1 MITITIPKKALR
13 SSTTHDEGDSTTP
26 AWDLYLDGELVASG
40 YHSEVAARMELD
52 LAAWYALFGEAPLVS
67 DTLITEEA
75 LDLAVAVFNRLFTT
89 QKIQEKGR
97 LALEKIIHAEIYTIA
112 VDGSLRVLASSGRG
126 KQSSYT
132 VTAHRSLCDDA
143 AGSLIGSYHVTM
155 ACGCKDFYARAH
167 EHGGVCK
174 HVAARLLLYL
184 AQRGVAAL
192 KHLQDALDSEE
203 TLPSSITSPAV
214 SADEPLAT
222 EEDGMAFVTIAAAEL
237 AAALF
242 LTFRATTPIELR
254 AERGRLYLVGEV
266 TDLKLRCLDGSGTAA
281 ISLEANV
288 MSTLYDQ
295 LCPAARSMSAITVF
309 VETTSGS
316 VYLCSQDET
325 FSAEARG
332 VPIPTLPSV
341 FTPC

>member
-1 MITITIPKKALR
+1 MTAMIIPKKTLR
-13 SSTTHDEGDSTTP
+13 PAATHGEGDSTAP

-40 YHSEVAARMELD
+40 YLSEGAARMELD
-52 LAAWYALFGEAPLVS
+52 LAAWYTLFGEAPLVS
-67 DTLITEEA
+67 EIPITEEA
-75 LDLAVAVFNRLFTT
+75 LDLALAVFNRLFTT
-89 QKIQEKGR
+89 EKIQEKGR

-126 KQSSYT
+126 KQTSYT
-132 VTAHRSLCDDA
+132 VTAHTSIRDDA
-143 AGSLIGSYHVTM
+143 ADSLIGSYHVTM

-174 HVAARLLLYL
+174 HIAARLLLFL

-192 KHLQDALDSEE
+192 KHLHDALDSED
-203 TLPSSITSPAV
+203 TVLSSTISTSTP
-214 SADEPLAT
+214 ADEPFAT
-222 EEDGMAFVTIAAAEL
+222 DEDSMAFVTIAAADL

-242 LTFRATTPIELR
+242 LTLRATTPIQLR
-254 AERGRLYLVGEV
+254 AERGRLHLAGEV
-266 TDLKLRCLDGSGTAA
+266 IDLQLRCLDGSGTAA
-281 ISLEANV
+281 VSLEANV

-295 LCPAARSMSAITVF
+295 LRSAARNAGAITLF

-316 VYLCSQDET
+316 VYLCSQNET

-332 VPIPTLPSV
+332 VPLPALTTSL
-341 FTPC
+341 TA

>member
-1 MITITIPKKALR
+1 VTALTIPKKALR
-13 SSTTHDEGDSTTP
+13 PAATHGEGDTTTP

-40 YHSEVAARMELD
+40 YLSEVAARMELD

-67 DTLITEEA
+67 EIPITNEA
-75 LDLAVAVFNRLFTT
+75 LDLALAVFNRLFTT
-89 QKIQEKGR
+89 EKIQEKGR

-112 VDGSLRVLASSGRG
+112 ADGSLRVLASSGRG

-132 VTAHRSLCDDA
+132 VTAHRSLRDDPA
-143 AGSLIGSYHVTM
+143 DSLIGSYHVTM

-174 HVAARLLLYL
+174 HVAARLLLFL

-192 KHLQDALDSEE
+192 KHLQGALDSEE
-203 TLPSSITSPAV
+203 TLPSSIISTVAP
-214 SADEPLAT
+214 ADEPFAT
-222 EEDGMAFVTIAAAEL
+222 DEDGMAFVTIARADL

-242 LTFRATTPIELR
+242 LTVRATTPIELR
-254 AERGRLYLVGEV
+254 AERGRLHLVWEV
-266 TDLKLRCLDGSGTAA
+266 NDLKLRCLDGSGTAA
-281 ISLEANV
+281 LSLEADV
-288 MSTLYDQ
+288 ISTLYDQ
-295 LCPAARSMSAITVF
+295 LRPAARSAGAITVF

-332 VPIPTLPSV
+332 VPIAALT
-341 FTPC
+341 TPLTA

>member
-1 MITITIPKKALR
+1 MTMSTIPMKALR
-13 SSTTHDEGDSTTP
+13 PTTTHADGDTTTP

-40 YHSEVAARMELD
+40 YVSEVAARMELD
-52 LAAWYALFGEAPLVS
+52 LAAWYALFGEAPLVA
-67 DTLITEEA
+67 DIAITDEA
-75 LDLAVAVFNRLFTT
+75 LDLALAVFNRLFTT

-97 LALEKIIHAEIYTIA
+97 MALEKIIRPEIYTIA
-112 VDGSLRVLASSGRG
+112 ADGSLHVLASSSRG

-132 VTAHRSLCDDA
+132 ITAHRSFPDDTVD
-143 AGSLIGSYHVTM
+143 SLIGSYHVTM
-155 ACGCKDFYARAH
+155 TCGCKDFYARAH

-192 KHLQDALDSEE
+192 NHLQDALDSED
-203 TLPSSITSPAV
+203 TLPLSISSTLAPA
-214 SADEPLAT
+214 DQPLAT
-222 EEDGMAFVTIAAAEL
+222 DEADMAFVTITAADL

-242 LTFRATTPIELR
+242 LTLHAATPIELR
-254 AERGRLYLVGEV
+254 AERGRLHLVGDA

-281 ISLEANV
+281 VSLEADV
-288 MSTLYDQ
+288 ISTLYDQ
-295 LCPAARSMSAITVF
+295 LRPAARSAGAISLF

-332 VPIPTLPSV
+332 VPITALT
-341 FTPC
+341 TPLTA